1 VIAHVG
7 GDAPHGHGYHN
18 WYQSRRS
25 LAVGT
30 TTPKAKPSVQTR
42 FVLEAM
48 AESDRATQER
58 WSQVLES
65 LEVLTGQVKDVQK
78 VQLQL
83 MTQVDLAAGVT
94 ERAAEERNELY
105 LRMEETRREI
115 AQMRLEQMGRNLEG
129 TPEGLGNR
137 NGGRH
142 PPLNNFVQGEQQ
154 EREGQRRNHQG
165 PMIGRQH
172 DERMNMQAANQ
183 VLPKMSFPKFAGEDP
198 VVWVDK
204 CLEYFH
210 MYQVP
215 QPLWVSAASIHMEQN
230 AARWWQVQKLRPGMR
245 NWQEFARAVESKF
258 GASAYAKALRKIR
271 SLKQVD
277 TLENYVGEFD
287 QARYMAS
294 MLNPLLDEM
303 FFVTQF
309 IYGLKLEIQGV
320 VQMHQPDTVDKAVL
334 LAQMQQEVLDKS
346 RPKGVRQGNVAKQ
359 YPISNRGEGRVQQTV
374 EIYLERGNSGN
385 TVELMDFVMHVERNL
400 SLATFSNVPKE
411 GQFS

>member
-1 VIAHVG
+1 
-7 GDAPHGHGYHN
+7 
-18 WYQSRRS
+18 
-25 LAVGT
+25 
-30 TTPKAKPSVQTR
+30 
-42 FVLEAM
+42 
-48 AESDRATQER
+48 
-58 WSQVLES
+58 
-65 LEVLTGQVKDVQK
+65 
-78 VQLQL
+78 
-83 MTQVDLAAGVT
+83 
-94 ERAAEERNELY
+94 
-105 LRMEETRREI
+105 
-115 AQMRLEQMGRNLEG
+115 
-129 TPEGLGNR
+129 
-137 NGGRH
+137 
-142 PPLNNFVQGEQQ
+142 
-154 EREGQRRNHQG
+154 
-165 PMIGRQH
+165 
-172 DERMNMQAANQ
+172 
-183 VLPKMSFPKFAGEDP
+183 
-198 VVWVDK
+198 
-204 CLEYFH
+204 
-210 MYQVP
+210 
-215 QPLWVSAASIHMEQN
+215 
-230 AARWWQVQKLRPGMR
+230 
-245 NWQEFARAVESKF
+245 
-258 GASAYAKALRKIR
+258 
-271 SLKQVD
+271 VD